1 MARVLGILRGLKR
14 GQHANKHKKIK
25 NLGLSRIEKC
35 TFPSGIYSFPMDPM
49 DSIGTTFYPSSN
61 TEWNFPKSLT
71 NRRNELFHWNLFVSN
86 GSPTLGR
93 TFHHYTSGFPMESK
107 GIRLESSQRVLDN
120 SQKGRKRRSSPE
132 SWKTIPKGTRVS
144 FVLSSFYL
152 HERDTTN

>member
-1 MARVLGILRGLKR
+1 MSFSI
-14 GQHANKHKKIK
+14 
-25 NLGLSRIEKC
+25 
-35 TFPSGIYSFPMDPM
+35 GIYSFPMDPM

-107 GIRLESSQRVLDN
+107 GIRLESIVNGYWTTFRKFEKEEAL
-120 SQKGRKRRSSPE
+120 QKVAKRPLKEPE
-132 SWKTIPKGTRVS
+132 SR
-144 FVLSSFYL
+144 LFYL
-152 HERDTTN
+152 HFISMKEIPQISRIKNSSRYL